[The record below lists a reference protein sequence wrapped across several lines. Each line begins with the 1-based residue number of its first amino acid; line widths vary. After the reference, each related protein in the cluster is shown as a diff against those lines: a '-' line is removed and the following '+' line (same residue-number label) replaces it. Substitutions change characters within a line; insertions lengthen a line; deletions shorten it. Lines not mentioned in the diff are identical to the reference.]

1 MALLVLAATLFVYY
15 NRRELLPGYGSWVR
29 IATVAVLIV
38 VGSAASHWLVQG
50 LSPRLYRRLDPATA
64 GTLGFLVRLTAMVA
78 VVVLALRIAGVNTAT
93 LAVGGAFTAIVL
105 GLAAQQTLAGIFAGV
120 LLQST
125 RPFRV
130 GERVRLVGGALAG
143 SIDGTVSS
151 LGLFYTTLVQ
161 GADRLLVPNSVL
173 INLVVVPLREPEKI
187 DLRARFSGDVSPKQ
201 IEDRLLEAI
210 SVPTRYPPSV
220 SLEELDADAVVL
232 RIMATPLR
240 PEEGS
245 RLADEVL
252 AALREVGAPRA
263 RLGEQQD
270 RQVDSHRERR
280 ADQGEAAEEGLPAP
294 PVADALEKGQPDH
307 VGHVDERDPH
317 RDQERGGARGGLRAG
332 AGGGEHDRDDRA
344 DHADHHPGEVAG
356 REARQVLGYL
366 ELRLGAL
373 RGRPP
378 GARRPRRRRCGGRR
392 CRPG

>member
-1 MALLVLAATLFVYY
+1 MQTPRRRKLPRELFETRSHAWESLGLGDELLPRSSKRGFAGLLIALLVLAATLFVYY
-15 NRRELLPGYGSWVR
+15 NRGRLLPGHGPWVR

-38 VGSAASHWLVQG
+38 VGSAATHWLVQS

-78 VVVLALRIAGVNTAT
+78 VVVLALRIAGVNTAA

-105 GLAAQQTLAGIFAGV
+105 GLAAQQTLAGIFAGI

-187 DLRARFSGDVSPKQ
+187 DLRARFSGEVSPKQ
-201 IEDRLLEAI
+201 IEDRLLGAI

-220 SLEELDADAVVL
+220 SLQELDADGVVL

-252 AALREVGAPRA
+252 AALREVETP
-263 RLGEQQD
+263 
-270 RQVDSHRERR
+270 
-280 ADQGEAAEEGLPAP
+280 
-294 PVADALEKGQPDH
+294 
-307 VGHVDERDPH
+307 
-317 RDQERGGARGGLRAG
+317 
-332 AGGGEHDRDDRA
+332 
-344 DHADHHPGEVAG
+344 
-356 REARQVLGYL
+356 
-366 ELRLGAL
+366 ELA
-373 RGRPP
+373 
-378 GARRPRRRRCGGRR
+378 
-392 CRPG
+392 

>member
-1 MALLVLAATLFVYY
+1 VQTPRLRKLPRELFETRSHAWESLGLGDELLPRSSKRGIGGLLVALLVLAATLFVYY
-15 NRRELLPGYGSWVR
+15 NRRELLPGYGPWVR
-29 IATVAVLIV
+29 VATVAVLIV
-38 VGSAASHWLVQG
+38 VGSAATHWLVQG

-105 GLAAQQTLAGIFAGV
+105 GLAAQQTLAGIFAGI

-143 SIDGTVSS
+143 SLDGTVSS
-151 LGLFYTTLVQ
+151 LGLFYTTLIQ

-187 DLRARFSGDVSPKQ
+187 DLRARFSGGTGPKQ
-201 IEDRLLEAI
+201 IEDRLLDAI

-220 SLEELDADAVVL
+220 SLEELDADGVVL

-252 AALREVGAPRA
+252 SALREVEAP
-263 RLGEQQD
+263 
-270 RQVDSHRERR
+270 
-280 ADQGEAAEEGLPAP
+280 
-294 PVADALEKGQPDH
+294 
-307 VGHVDERDPH
+307 
-317 RDQERGGARGGLRAG
+317 
-332 AGGGEHDRDDRA
+332 
-344 DHADHHPGEVAG
+344 
-356 REARQVLGYL
+356 
-366 ELRLGAL
+366 ELA
-373 RGRPP
+373 
-378 GARRPRRRRCGGRR
+378 
-392 CRPG
+392 